1 MKQKLFL
8 SVFVL
13 AFVFVLTGFGTRTF
27 SYSFGYYDLYTLAK
41 KGDLEMTT
49 AVYQKA
55 KGKTPEKYTIAG
67 TRSTIRIKMSDSF
80 FGADISQSSNT
91 DFSSNAELYK
101 LTSDA
106 TNRYY
111 SPASSTKISF
121 TTKIGGSQVRI
132 IISSTLQ
139 SGEYAFV
146 DKTSVTSTGNVTVWT
161 FGID

>member
-1 MKQKLFL
+1 MKQKFFL
-8 SVFVL
+8 AVFLL
-13 AFVFVLTGFGTRTF
+13 AFVFVLSRFGIRTF
-27 SYSFGYYDLYTLAK
+27 VYSFGYYDLYTYAK

-67 TRSTIRIKMSDSF
+67 TRSGVRVKMSDSF

-91 DFSSNAELYK
+91 DFNSNAELYK

-106 TNRYY
+106 SSRYY
-111 SPASSTKISF
+111 SPASSPKISF
-121 TTKIGGSQVRI
+121 TTKTGGTLVRI

-146 DKTSVTSTGNVTVWT
+146 DKTSTTSTGNVTVWT

>member
-8 SVFVL
+8 VFVITICSSSFMQKPF
-13 AFVFVLTGFGTRTF
+13 A
-27 SYSFGYYDLYTLAK
+27 YSFSYYDLYTLAK
-41 KGDLEMTT
+41 KGDLEM
-49 AVYQKA
+49 ANAIYQKA

-67 TRSTIRIKMSDSF
+67 TRSCVRVKMSDSF
-80 FGADISQSSNT
+80 FGADISQSPNT
-91 DFSSNAELYK
+91 DFNSNAELYK

-111 SPASSTKISF
+111 SLASSTKISF
-121 TTKIGGSQVRI
+121 TTKTGGTQVRI

-146 DKTSVTSTGNVTVWT
+146 DKTTTTSTGNITIWT